1 MKKTVVGFS
10 SLARDLQ
17 EKLKK
22 HFNLLL
28 LNPKTGNL
36 EAQFQDILPQADGMI
51 GSGRKLDESIL
62 QYAHKLKVISSISV
76 GFDNYDVDY
85 LNHRGILLTNTPD
98 VLTETTADLGF
109 ALLMAAARRVTELD
123 QWAKQGNWRKTV
135 QPAQYGV
142 DVYGKTLGIVGL
154 GNIGAAMARRGRFGF
169 NMNVLYYSQ
178 HAKPELEEQLGAQR
192 CTLDELL
199 QQSDFVSIHVALN
212 EHTHQL
218 IGRKQLAQMKKSAI
232 LINVARGQ
240 VIDEQALIDA
250 LNQQQILGAGLDV
263 YAKEPL
269 QTSPL
274 FALPNVVTLPHIGS
288 ATIET
293 RQAMNNL
300 AFENLSNALNGKQP
314 TYMVNPSVW
323 PTL

>member
-10 SLARDLQ
+10 SLTNDLQ
-17 EKLKK
+17 EKLKT

-28 LNPKTGNL
+28 LNPKAGNL
-36 EAQFQDILPQADGMI
+36 EAQFQDIMPQADGMI
-51 GSGRKLDESIL
+51 GAGRKLDESIL
-62 QYAHKLKVISSISV
+62 QYAHKLKIISSISV

-85 LNHRGILLTNTPD
+85 LNQRGILLTNTPD
-98 VLTETTADLGF
+98 VLTQSTADLAF

-123 QWAKQGNWRKTV
+123 QWAKQVQWKRTV
-135 QPAQYGV
+135 QPEQYGV

-154 GNIGAAMARRGRFGF
+154 GNIGTAMARRGRFGF

-178 HAKPELEEQLGAQR
+178 HAKPELEQQLGAQR
-192 CTLDELL
+192 CTLHELL

-212 EHTHQL
+212 EHTHHL

-300 AFENLSNALNGKQP
+300 AFENLSNALNGIRP

>member
-10 SLARDLQ
+10 SLTNDLQ
-17 EKLKK
+17 EKLKT

-28 LNPKTGNL
+28 LNPKAGNL
-36 EAQFQDILPQADGMI
+36 EAQFQDIMPQADGMI
-51 GSGRKLDESIL
+51 GAGRKLDESIL

-85 LNHRGILLTNTPD
+85 LNQRGILLTNTPD

-109 ALLMAAARRVTELD
+109 ALLMAAARRVTELN
-123 QWAKQGNWRKTV
+123 QWTKQGQWKRTV

-178 HAKPELEEQLGAQR
+178 HAKPELEQQLGAQR

-300 AFENLSNALNGKQP
+300 AFENLSNALNGIRP

>member
-1 MKKTVVGFS
+1 
-10 SLARDLQ
+10 
-17 EKLKK
+17 
-22 HFNLLL
+22 
-28 LNPKTGNL
+28 
-36 EAQFQDILPQADGMI
+36 
-51 GSGRKLDESIL
+51 
-62 QYAHKLKVISSISV
+62 
-76 GFDNYDVDY
+76 
-85 LNHRGILLTNTPD
+85 
-98 VLTETTADLGF
+98 
-109 ALLMAAARRVTELD
+109 MAAARRVTELD

-178 HAKPELEEQLGAQR
+178 HAKPELEQQLGARR

-199 QQSDFVSIHVALN
+199 QQSDFVSIHVASN

-300 AFENLSNALNGKQP
+300 AFENLSNALNGKPP

>member
-10 SLARDLQ
+10 SLASELQ

-28 LNPKTGNL
+28 LNPKAGNL
-36 EAQFQDILPQADGMI
+36 EAQFQDMLPQADGMI

-85 LNHRGILLTNTPD
+85 LNQRGILLTNTPD

-178 HAKPELEEQLGAQR
+178 HAKPELEQQLGAQR

-263 YAKEPL
+263 YAREPL

-274 FALPNVVTLPHIGS
+274 FALPNVVTLPHTGS

>member
-10 SLARDLQ
+10 SLTNDLQ
-17 EKLKK
+17 EKLKT

-28 LNPKTGNL
+28 LNPKAGNL
-36 EAQFQDILPQADGMI
+36 EAQFQDIMPQADGMI
-51 GSGRKLDESIL
+51 GAGRKLDQSIL

-85 LNHRGILLTNTPD
+85 LNQRGILLTNTPD
-98 VLTETTADLGF
+98 VLTETTADLAF
-109 ALLMAAARRVTELD
+109 ALLMAAARRVVELD
-123 QWAKQGNWRKTV
+123 TWTKQGQWQRTV

-154 GNIGAAMARRGRFGF
+154 GNIGIAMARRGRFGF

-178 HAKPELEEQLGAQR
+178 HAKPELEQQLGAQR
-192 CTLDELL
+192 CTLHELL
-199 QQSDFVSIHVALN
+199 QQSDFVSVHVALN
-212 EHTHQL
+212 EHTHHL

-240 VIDEQALIDA
+240 VIDEQALIDG

>member
-10 SLARDLQ
+10 SLANDLQ
-17 EKLKK
+17 EKLKT

-28 LNPKTGNL
+28 LNPKGGDV
-36 EAQFQDILPQADGMI
+36 EAQFRDMLPKADGMI
-51 GSGRKLDESIL
+51 GAGRKLDESVL
-62 QYAHKLKVISSISV
+62 QYAHKLKVISTISV

-85 LNHRGILLTNTPD
+85 LNQRGILLTNTPD

-109 ALLMAAARRVTELD
+109 SLLMAAARRVTELD
-123 QWAKQGNWRKTV
+123 HWTKQGHWRKTV

-169 NMNVLYYSQ
+169 NMNILYYSQ
-178 HAKPELEEQLGAQR
+178 HAKPELEQQLGAQR

-250 LNQQQILGAGLDV
+250 LNQQQILAAGLDV

-300 AFENLSNALNGKQP
+300 AFENLSNALNGIRP

>member
-28 LNPKTGNL
+28 LNPKAGNL

-85 LNHRGILLTNTPD
+85 LNQRGILLTNTPD

-123 QWAKQGNWRKTV
+123 QWAKQGNWCKTV

-154 GNIGAAMARRGRFGF
+154 GNIGTAMARRGRFGF

-178 HAKPELEEQLGAQR
+178 HAKPELEQQLGAQR

-212 EHTHQL
+212 EHTHHL

-300 AFENLSNALNGKQP
+300 AFENLSNALNGKRP

>member
-10 SLARDLQ
+10 SLASELQ

-28 LNPKTGNL
+28 LNPKAGNL
-36 EAQFQDILPQADGMI
+36 EAQFQDMLPQADGMI

-85 LNHRGILLTNTPD
+85 LNQRGILLTNTPD

-178 HAKPELEEQLGAQR
+178 HAKPELEQQLGAQR

-263 YAKEPL
+263 YAREPL

-274 FALPNVVTLPHIGS
+274 FALPNVVTLPHTRS

-300 AFENLSNALNGKQP
+300 AFEN
-314 TYMVNPSVW
+314 
-323 PTL
+323 

>member
-10 SLARDLQ
+10 SLTYDLQ
-17 EKLKK
+17 EKLKT

-28 LNPKTGNL
+28 LNPKADDL
-36 EAQFQDILPQADGMI
+36 IQQFVKLLPQADGMI
-51 GSGRKLDESIL
+51 GAGRKLDQSIL
-62 QYAHKLKVISSISV
+62 QYAHNLKVISSISV

-85 LNHRGILLTNTPD
+85 LNQRGILLTNTPN
-98 VLTETTADLGF
+98 VLTQSTADLAF

-123 QWAKQGNWRKTV
+123 QWVKQGNWRKTV

-154 GNIGAAMARRGRFGF
+154 GNIGTAMARRGRFGF

-178 HAKPELEEQLGAQR
+178 HAKPELEQQLGAQR

-212 EHTHQL
+212 EHTHHL

-240 VIDEQALIDA
+240 VIDEQALIDG

-300 AFENLSNALNGKQP
+300 AFENLSNALNGKRP
-314 TYMVNPSVW
+314 AYMVNPSVW
-323 PTL
+323 PT